1 MTVMEPSDSAHPHA
15 STSDASSSPDDL
27 EAKLEL
33 SLQEAE
39 DMLQEVKAR
48 YAQVKAARSRQ
59 IDLTE
64 KAAMLQ
70 SDLDSIKD
78 RKADPAEQAV
88 EIEAELESIKTQLV
102 ETWKELESQ
111 LITWRDQQEL
121 FWQFLRFA
129 GIGFIAAF
137 LLKTLVK

>member
-1 MTVMEPSDSAHPHA
+1 MEPSDFANPHSPPSESSAI
-15 STSDASSSPDDL
+15 SEDL
-27 EAKLEL
+27 DAKLEL
-33 SLQEAE
+33 SIQEAE
-39 DMLQEVKAR
+39 DMLQEVKTR

-64 KAAMLQ
+64 KAAALQ
-70 SDLDSIKD
+70 ADLAEAKGQKTDSQ
-78 RKADPAEQAV
+78 EQATA
-88 EIEAELESIKTQLV
+88 IEAELASIKTQLA

-129 GIGFIAAF
+129 GIGFLAAI
-137 LLKTLVK
+137 LLNMVIK

>member
-1 MTVMEPSDSAHPHA
+1 MEPSDSANPHP
-15 STSDASSSPDDL
+15 SPPASSAIPEDL
-27 EAKLEL
+27 DAKLEL
-33 SLQEAE
+33 SIQEAE
-39 DMLQEVKAR
+39 DMLQEVKTR

-64 KAAMLQ
+64 KAAVLQ
-70 SDLDSIKD
+70 ADLESVKD
-78 RKADPAEQAV
+78 QKAKSQEQAAA
-88 EIEAELESIKTQLV
+88 IEAELDSIKTQLV

-129 GIGFIAAF
+129 GIGFLAAI
-137 LLKTLVK
+137 LLKMVIK

>member
-1 MTVMEPSDSAHPHA
+1 VRT
-15 STSDASSSPDDL
+15 
-27 EAKLEL
+27 
-33 SLQEAE
+33 
-39 DMLQEVKAR
+39 R

-64 KAAMLQ
+64 KAAVLQ
-70 SDLDSIKD
+70 ADLESVKD
-78 RKADPAEQAV
+78 QKAESQEQAAA
-88 EIEAELESIKTQLV
+88 IEAELDSIKTQLV

-129 GIGFIAAF
+129 GIGFLAAI
-137 LLKTLVK
+137 LLKMVIK